1 MGDPQEDRPCSQSIE
16 SFLFNNFFSV
26 LEIIPIEYMSMIL
39 FFFLLLLLFLLLFLV
54 AFLVYGSSPF
64 GCLLSYT

>member
-1 MGDPQEDRPCSQSIE
+1 MGDPQEDCPCSQSIE

-39 FFFLLLLLFLLLFLV
+39 FFFITIIILIAFSYRLFGLLV
-54 AFLVYGSSPF
+54 EPF
-64 GCLLSYT
+64 WLSA

>member
-39 FFFLLLLLFLLLFLV
+39 FFFITIIILIAFSCRLFGLLV
-54 AFLVYGSSPF
+54 EPF
-64 GCLLSYT
+64 WLSA